1 MIDELWLKELNIFL
15 QNEWLR
21 IFSMKS
27 AWQEKYRC
35 IGFESHERVLKV
47 KFSRPEQLNAVNARL
62 HTEMSWLFRDIS
74 DSSTCDVVVITGD
87 GKAFSA
93 GGDINWFSS
102 ITPEEV
108 DSLFLEA
115 RRIIVDMLEV
125 PQPIIAAING
135 PAVGLGATLALFCDI
150 TYMGRSAVIADT
162 HVLAGIAA
170 GDGGAAIW
178 PALVGMHRAK
188 EYLLTG
194 QKVDAATAFQIGLV
208 NHVVDDDVLLDSAM
222 AMANR
227 LASGAQMAIR
237 ATKASLNKSLRDT
250 VNLNLDTSLAMEKA
264 CFFSPEHRERID
276 HFLKGNRA

>member
-1 MIDELWLKELNIFL
+1 MN
-15 QNEWLR
+15 
-21 IFSMKS
+21 SV
-27 AWQEKYRC
+27 WQEKYEC
-35 IGFESHERVLKV
+35 IGFKSHGKVLQV
-47 KFSRPEQLNAVNARL
+47 SFSRPEQLNAVNARL

-74 DSSTCDVVVITGD
+74 DASDCDVVVMTGD

-93 GGDINWFSS
+93 GGDINWFSC
-102 ITPEEV
+102 ITPEEI
-108 DSLFLEA
+108 DNLFLEA

-135 PAVGLGATLALFCDI
+135 PAVGLGATLALFSDI

-194 QKVDAATAFQIGLV
+194 QKVDARTAHEIGLV
-208 NHVVDDDVLLDSAM
+208 NHVVDDGVLLDSAM
-222 AMANR
+222 AMASR

-250 VNLNLDTSLAMEKA
+250 VNLNLDTSLALEKA
-264 CFFSPEHRERID
+264 CFFSADHRKCID
-276 HFLKGNRA
+276 RFLKGSES

>member
-1 MIDELWLKELNIFL
+1 MN
-15 QNEWLR
+15 
-21 IFSMKS
+21 SS
-27 AWQEKYRC
+27 WQEKYKC
-35 IGFESHERVLKV
+35 IGFETHGKVLQAR
-47 KFSRPEQLNAVNARL
+47 FSRSEQLNAVNAQL
-62 HTEMSWLFRDIS
+62 HTEMSWLFRDIT
-74 DSSTCDVVVITGD
+74 DSSGCNAVVLTGE

-93 GGDINWFSS
+93 GGDVNWFSR

-108 DSLFLEA
+108 DTLFLEA
-115 RRIIVDMLEV
+115 RRIIIDMLEV
-125 PQPIIAAING
+125 PQPIIAAVNG
-135 PAVGLGATLALFCDI
+135 PAVGLGATLALFSDI
-150 TYMGRSAVIADT
+150 TYMGRSAIIADT

-194 QKVDAATAFQIGLV
+194 QKVNAETAREIGLV
-208 NHVVDDDVLLDSAM
+208 NHVVDDDALLDSAM
-222 AMANR
+222 AMASK

-264 CFFSPEHRERID
+264 CFFSAEHRACID
-276 HFLKGNRA
+276 RFLKR